1 VNLYSVYHLAKP
13 LMLLYSVY
21 SLQLSGLGAPG
32 TETSAVVRIRIH
44 RRTSQGAGGAAAP
57 PQTRA
62 KPLFFGQKL
71 NFVGR
76 SQQPKMKNN

>member
-57 PQTRA
+57 P
-62 KPLFFGQKL
+62 KLGQNHYFSGK
-71 NFVGR
+71 
-76 SQQPKMKNN
+76 S